1 MDSDTLYVGIDP
13 SLTCTA
19 MVCLPGCDVRTWRFK
34 HGDVVSRCR
43 AYADAAQ
50 KTLENALD
58 CLRCT
63 KPSAICREGRCATVC
78 IEKPHFNMQGNSAWL
93 LPLYAFIMENV
104 SANWPRVYPV
114 APATL
119 KKFATGSGRAEKSM
133 MGQAVQRHWG
143 DELPEGLLGNDA
155 IDAFALAKMA
165 QCIADPASD
174 WTAYQRECAE
184 KLERYQVEE
193 VA

>member
-34 HGDVVSRCR
+34 RGDVVSRCGE
-43 AYADAAQ
+43 YASEVRNVMGELGAHGLGARPP
-50 KTLENALD
+50 E
-58 CLRCT
+58 
-63 KPSAICREGRCATVC
+63 IIVC

-93 LPLYAFIMENV
+93 FPLYADILAAIIY
-104 SANWPRVYPV
+104 ANGITVYPV

-143 DELPEGLLGNDA
+143 DELPDGLLGNDA
-155 IDAFALAKMA
+155 IDAFALAKLA
-165 QCIADPASD
+165 QCIADPAGD
-174 WTAYQRECAE
+174 WTGYQREIAA
-184 KLERYQVEE
+184 KQERYQVEE

>member
-19 MVCLPGCDVRTWRFK
+19 MVCLPGDGPDIWK
-34 HGDVVSRCR
+34 LAKGDLITRIMQ
-43 AYADAAQ
+43 Y
-50 KTLENALD
+50 
-58 CLRCT
+58 
-63 KPSAICREGRCATVC
+63 SAWVLGTVC
-78 IEKPHFNMQGNSAWL
+78 DRSNGAREWVIAIEKPGGQLRGNAAWL
-93 LPLYAFIMENV
+93 LPLYADIVRQFIYRHRV
-104 SANWPRVYPV
+104 IVYPV

-143 DELPEGLLGNDA
+143 DELPDGLLGNDA
-155 IDAFALAKMA
+155 IDAFALAKLA
-165 QCIADPASD
+165 QCIGNPAGD
-174 WTAYQRECAE
+174 WTGYQQEIAV
-184 KLERYQVEE
+184 KQQRYQVEE